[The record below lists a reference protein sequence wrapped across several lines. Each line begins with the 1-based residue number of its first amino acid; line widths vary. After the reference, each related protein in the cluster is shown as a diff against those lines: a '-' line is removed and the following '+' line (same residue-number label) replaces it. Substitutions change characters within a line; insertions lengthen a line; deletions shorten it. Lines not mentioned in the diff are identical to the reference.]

1 MTEKTKKLVLAALMC
16 ALTCVA
22 TMVIRIPTPTMG
34 YIHPGALAAGIGSML
49 SDLFSGYLSY
59 VPATFIIKALTALLA
74 GVIACGHKK
83 AAGIN
88 GGNFRELAM
97 PRLIIGG
104 IVGEAFMVI
113 GYFFFEIFLM
123 AVTTGDGFS
132 SASLAAGAASA
143 ISGVPFNIVQGLFG
157 VVVSCVLYPCRNPDA
172 RRNPAS
178 DSYRK
183 SDINSDNSLAYAYN
197 SKIS

>member
-34 YIHPGALAAGIGSML
+34 YIHPGDAQVLLCAFLLGPVPGALAAGIGSML

-157 VVVSCVLYPCRNPDA
+157 VVVSCVLYPFLKKL
-172 RRNPAS
+172 S
-178 DSYRK
+178 VSE
-183 SDINSDNSLAYAYN
+183 S
-197 SKIS
+197 